1 MAKRRNW
8 WLWWLAAGTVA
19 GGTQVALRY
28 QVWKREALARLKAG
42 AQVADTAAGP
52 IEYATLGEGPAVLV
66 LHGSPGGYDQ
76 GLAFARIAGP
86 EGYRYIAPS
95 RPGYLGTSITAGAT
109 PAGQADA
116 CAALLDALEA
126 KRAVVI
132 GISGGG
138 PAALQFA
145 LRHADRCAGLVM
157 ACAVSRRWVAT
168 DQSAG
173 NQMMDRVLMNDAG
186 AWAFTRLV
194 AAQGKRLAPLFA
206 DDFPEFP
213 THIAPDPEKLQLF
226 FDFMD
231 TLAPAGPRRAGFE
244 NDYIEFACMPAYPL
258 ERVAA
263 PTLVLH
269 GTRDHDVPFADA
281 EYAARSIPGAE
292 LHAAQGGD
300 HVFFI
305 AHRHE
310 VKEALGAFLAR
321 GEGG

>member
-1 MAKRRNW
+1 MSKRRNW
-8 WLWWLAAGTVA
+8 VAWWLAAGVVA
-19 GGTQVALRY
+19 GTTQVALRY
-28 QVWKREALARLKAG
+28 QAWKRKALARLKAG
-42 AQVADTAAGP
+42 AQIADTAAGP
-52 IEYATLGEGPAVLV
+52 IEYATIGEGPAVLV

-95 RPGYLGTSITAGAT
+95 RPGYLGTSITVGAT

-116 CAALLDALEA
+116 CAALLDSLEVP
-126 KRAVVI
+126 RATVI

-157 ACAVSRRWVAT
+157 ACAVARRWLST

-173 NQMMDRVLMNDAG
+173 NQMMDQVFMSDPAV
-186 AWAFTRLV
+186 WAFTRLV
-194 AAQGKRLAPLFA
+194 AAQGKRLASLFA

-213 THIAPDPEKLQLF
+213 SHIAPDPEKLGLF
-226 FDFMD
+226 LDFMD
-231 TLAPAGPRRAGFE
+231 TLAPASPRRAGFE
-244 NDYIEFACMPAYPL
+244 NDYVEFGSLPLYPL

-269 GTRDHDVPFADA
+269 GTRDHSVAFADA
-281 EYAARSIPGAE
+281 EFVAHAVPGAE
-292 LHAAQGGD
+292 LHAVQGGD

-305 AHRHE
+305 AHKHE
-310 VKEALGAFLAR
+310 VREVLMAFLGRCA
-321 GEGG
+321 GS